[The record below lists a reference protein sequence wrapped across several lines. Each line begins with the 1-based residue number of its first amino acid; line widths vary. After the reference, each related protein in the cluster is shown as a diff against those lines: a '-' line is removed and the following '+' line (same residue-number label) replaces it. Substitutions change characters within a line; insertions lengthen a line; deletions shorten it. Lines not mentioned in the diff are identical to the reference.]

1 MKIMPFYKM
10 LALATATN
18 SIFSTCLLQNHKE
31 WPVCTK
37 HRHHPLCSGNWNG
50 DPCAGF
56 KNSERFSGG
65 ADGEG
70 MTHFRTQRGA
80 CRLATHPTI
89 SWGRKKGTKGKK
101 DKESVSSLMQ
111 GVHGPFPRAHADM
124 FGHRRYF
131 LKKTYK
137 VNWIRSFRGA
147 GIPQYVKIN
156 SCYGK
161 QIFD

>member
-1 MKIMPFYKM
+1 MLILLMKIMPFYKM

-37 HRHHPLCSGNWNG
+37 HGITHFVVEIGTGILARVLKTLNG
-50 DPCAGF
+50 FQG
-56 KNSERFSGG
+56 E

-101 DKESVSSLMQ
+101 TKSLCPVLCKEFMVHCHAPMQ
-111 GVHGPFPRAHADM
+111 TCSATVAIS
-124 FGHRRYF
+124 
-131 LKKTYK
+131 LKKHIKLTEY
-137 VNWIRSFRGA
+137 VRSGA
-147 GIPQYVKIN
+147 LGSHSMLK
-156 SCYGK
+156 
-161 QIFD
+161 